1 MQHARMT
8 VALIWFAAMTGA
20 TAAQEAQKAALP
32 DTTPCPEAIAAIASC
47 YGVKHETGAYIT
59 AAVPKNWNGHLVV
72 FAHGGPSLL
81 PPTATGSKTDLD
93 KYAYAV
99 RRGFAWVA
107 SSYRREGYGVAMAAA
122 DTDNARKFFIA
133 RIGKPQRTVLHGA
146 SYGGEP
152 RWSMPLSSGICPET
166 LRHPLLH
173 ARGRGAVAAL

>member
-32 DTTPCPEAIAAIASC
+32 DTTACPEAIAGIATC

-59 AAVPKNWNGHLVV
+59 AAVPKNWNGNLVV

-122 DTDNARKFFIA
+122 GTHNPRQFFIP
-133 RIGKPQRTVLHGA
+133 RIGQPQRT
-146 SYGGEP
+146 
-152 RWSMPLSSGICPET
+152 
-166 LRHPLLH
+166 
-173 ARGRGAVAAL
+173 ALPG